1 MLLDSIMEQMLP
13 IVQGENSDCEEVET
27 GFIKYCASALQE
39 EAESGQHCS
48 LEEHVSAVQS

>member
-1 MLLDSIMEQMLP
+1 MLLDPIMEQMLP